1 MAPVTKLMNSDYLLR
16 KAKIL
21 QDSGISPEV
30 QKNQAQTPLKPG
42 QPSFEEVLSKIG
54 KQELKFSKHA
64 IYRIKSRNIELTQQD
79 ITKISDAVDRAEA
92 KGVKEALILMNDNV
106 FIASVKSKTIITAS
120 SEDQL
125 KNNVFT
131 NIDGAVII

>member
-1 MAPVTKLMNSDYLLR
+1 MTKLMNNDYLLR
-16 KAKIL
+16 KARIL

-30 QKNQAQTPLKPG
+30 SQTQSAPPLKQG
-42 QPSFEEVLSKIG
+42 QQSFEEVLSKIG

-64 IYRIKSRNIELTQQD
+64 IDRIKSRNIQLTPQEL
-79 ITKISDAVDRAEA
+79 TKISDAVDKAEA
-92 KGVKEALILMNDNV
+92 KGVKEALILMNDKV

-120 SEDQL
+120 SDEQL
-125 KNNVFT
+125 KDNVFT

>member
-1 MAPVTKLMNSDYLLR
+1 MSSVANLMNSDYLLR

-21 QDSGISPEV
+21 QDSGISSEIQRP
-30 QKNQAQTPLKPG
+30 QKPIQAG
-42 QPSFEEVLSKIG
+42 QPTFDDVLSQIG
-54 KQELKFSKHA
+54 KKELKFSKHA
-64 IYRIKSRNIELTQQD
+64 LDRIKSRNIELTQQD
-79 ITKISDAVDRAEA
+79 LTKISDAVDRAEA

-125 KNNVFT
+125 KDSVFT

>member
-1 MAPVTKLMNSDYLLR
+1 MTKLMNNDYLLR

-21 QDSGISPEV
+21 QDSGISPEISKT
-30 QKNQAQTPLKPG
+30 QGTAQLKHG
-42 QPSFEEVLSKIG
+42 QQSFDEVLSKIG

-64 IYRIKSRNIELTQQD
+64 IDRIKSRNIELTQQD
-79 ITKISDAVDRAEA
+79 LTKISDAVDKAEA
-92 KGVKEALILMNDNV
+92 KGVKEALILMNNNV

-120 SEDQL
+120 SDEQL
-125 KNNVFT
+125 KENVFT

>member
-1 MAPVTKLMNSDYLLR
+1 MTKLMNNDYMMHKTR
-16 KAKIL
+16 IL
-21 QDSGISPEV
+21 QDSGIRQEPSKQV
-30 QKNQAQTPLKPG
+30 QTSKTG
-42 QPSFEEVLSKIG
+42 QPTFGDVLNQIG
-54 KQELKFSKHA
+54 RKELKFSKHA
-64 IYRIKSRNIELTQQD
+64 LDRIKSRNIQLTQQD

-125 KNNVFT
+125 KDNVFT
-131 NIDGAVII
+131 NIDGAVIV

>member
-1 MAPVTKLMNSDYLLR
+1 MTKLMNNDYMMR
-16 KAKIL
+16 KTKIL
-21 QDSGISPEV
+21 QDSGIRQEPSKQV
-30 QKNQAQTPLKPG
+30 QPSKTG
-42 QPSFEEVLSKIG
+42 QPSFGDVLNQIG
-54 KQELKFSKHA
+54 RKELKFSKHA
-64 IYRIKSRNIELTQQD
+64 LDRIKSRNIELTQQD

-125 KNNVFT
+125 KDNVFT
-131 NIDGAVII
+131 NIDGAVIV

>member
-1 MAPVTKLMNSDYLLR
+1 MTKLMNSDYLLR

-64 IYRIKSRNIELTQQD
+64 IDRIKSRNIELTQQD